1 MPFRNLLFLCLFVAV
16 AVAAGAVEQARP
28 PQPGAEPAA
37 AAMTAT
43 RLYEIARR
51 VDETAQ
57 RRGNSIEFTVEE
69 YSVLIV
75 YDEQADRMRI
85 MVPVTRVAELEDG
98 QLLRMMQA
106 NFDSALDA
114 RYAVARDLVWSV
126 FIHPLSKLDDEEF
139 VVGLGQTVNTAAT
152 FGESY
157 SSGALVFQGGDSG
170 DIERRRLIDRLRE
183 LIET

>member
-1 MPFRNLLFLCLFVAV
+1 MPLRNLLFLLLLTAV
-16 AVAAGAVEQARP
+16 SAGAVEQARP
-28 PQPGAEPAA
+28 PQPGAEPPADG
-37 AAMTAT
+37 MTAA
-43 RLYEIARR
+43 RLFDIVRR

-57 RRGNSIEFTVEE
+57 QRGNSIEFAVEE

-75 YDEQADRMRI
+75 YDERADRMRI
-85 MVPVTRVAELEDG
+85 MVPVTRVEELEEG